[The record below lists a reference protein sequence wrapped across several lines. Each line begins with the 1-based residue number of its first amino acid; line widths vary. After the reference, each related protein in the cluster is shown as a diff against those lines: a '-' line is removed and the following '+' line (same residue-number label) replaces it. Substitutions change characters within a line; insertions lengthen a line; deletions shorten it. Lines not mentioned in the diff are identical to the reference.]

1 MVKSPEAI
9 ENDYL
14 KKELERVT
22 KEYLKFASTWQT
34 ENDRLKLEAKEKT
47 TALEDLHQKMQAMS
61 LELAKVLIENNALRI
76 ENAQLLEDVVV
87 EEAMEEEEQ
96 YEDGEEGE
104 GYEDE
109 EEEEKEDNEQGQ
121 YMEDEQVDGAQDEEE
136 EEVPYDPSMRYD
148 YGDVYQYD
156 REKKRE
162 VQDEEYVEAEYEEEE
177 GEVDVVN

>member
-61 LELAKVLIENNALRI
+61 LELAK
-76 ENAQLLEDVVV
+76 
-87 EEAMEEEEQ
+87 
-96 YEDGEEGE
+96 
-104 GYEDE
+104 
-109 EEEEKEDNEQGQ
+109 
-121 YMEDEQVDGAQDEEE
+121 
-136 EEVPYDPSMRYD
+136 
-148 YGDVYQYD
+148 YD

>member
-61 LELAKVLIENNALRI
+61 LELAKVLKNNALRI